1 MSRFGK
7 RESRER
13 FRREKRDETTH
24 RPAANREKNNRR
36 AAVRPDEGD
45 WE

>member
-7 RESRER
+7 RESREK
-13 FRREKRDETTH
+13 FRREKRDETIH

-36 AAVRPDEGD
+36 TAVRDGEGD